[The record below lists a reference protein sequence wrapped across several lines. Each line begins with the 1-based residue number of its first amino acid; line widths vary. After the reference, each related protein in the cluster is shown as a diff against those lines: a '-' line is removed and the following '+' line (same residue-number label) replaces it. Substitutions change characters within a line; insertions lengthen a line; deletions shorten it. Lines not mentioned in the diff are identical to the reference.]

1 MIFNYIKIA
10 FRNILRHKLDSFLNI
25 AGLVIGMATALMITL
40 VVRDELSYDRGWADS
55 DRIYRVQ
62 TTWVIPGRKN
72 IELVVS
78 SGPLKPALEN
88 YFGDQIE
95 RVARLNYGRDTV
107 ITATEQYR
115 EVIGYADPGL
125 LDIFDL
131 EIVAGDAR
139 AALADHSSIILSE
152 ALAARYF
159 GDEEALGQTLTLA
172 DMEQDY
178 TVAAIMQDLPRN
190 THLVIDAIIAI
201 EENHPAVGGM
211 FTSWNQANN
220 HIYMKLAEGVRID
233 EIEARLS
240 EFIDATL
247 TSPPEGFEKASDFLI
262 LINQPLEG
270 IHLDGQGAGARKAGG
285 DRDVV
290 HAFAIIAV
298 LLVIVAAINFINL
311 STARAGR
318 RAREVALR
326 KVLGASRWQLLIQHM
341 GEAFMVIL
349 CSALVALSI
358 VELMLP
364 FLGSVL
370 DKDLSPDLA
379 DPFVGKLIAVTVL
392 LLGAFSGFYPSI
404 ILSAFRPAQVLKA
417 NQSAETRGTTT
428 VRSVLVVFQSAV
440 TIALVVATSV
450 VFAQVTYFRTADRGF
465 QADNLLVVNG
475 LGTDETRANNE
486 TFKAEVLKLPGVS
499 AATLVLEAPTRFFEQ
514 NVRLWVPEHDG
525 ETSLLVGTTRVDPDY
540 FNTMQIPLLAGRGY
554 DSNRPLDMQPN
565 TEGAVDGDV
574 FYGNII
580 INAAAVKVLGLGDPS
595 AAIGEVVRL
604 KSDTDDG
611 AYSIDLTIIGVA
623 GNALIHSVKVL
634 PRPEIYMQRND
645 YTSLVVRFSN
655 NPAAVR
661 ASVKSV
667 WQAIYSNQ
675 LFDHYFVEEALAREY
690 QVEKGQMG
698 LFFVFAVLT
707 IVIGCLGLYG
717 LAAFVT
723 ERRTREIGIRKVF
736 GASVRN
742 IINQL
747 MWQFSKP
754 VLVANVIAWPVASY
768 FMIDWLSQYPARLD
782 SVWIGAFCINAGLF
796 ALIIALATVGTQAWQ
811 VARTNP
817 IHALRYE

>member
-1 MIFNYIKIA
+1 MFKHYIRTA
-10 FRNILRHKLDSFLNI
+10 FRNVRKHKLDSFLNI

-40 VVRDELSYDRGWADS
+40 VVRDELSYDSGWANS

-88 YFGDQIE
+88 YFADQIDL
-95 RVARLNYGRDTV
+95 VARLNYSRDTF
-107 ITATEQYR
+107 ITANEQYR
-115 EVIGYADPGL
+115 EVISYADPGL

-131 EIVAGDAR
+131 EMVAGDAR

-152 ALAARYF
+152 TLAAKFF

-172 DMEQDY
+172 DMEQEY
-178 TVAAIMQDLPRN
+178 VVAAIMRDLPRN

-211 FTSWNQANN
+211 FNSWNQANN
-220 HIYMKLAEGVRID
+220 HIYMKLAAGVQID
-233 EIEARLS
+233 EIEARLA

-262 LINQPLEG
+262 LINQPVQG

-290 HAFAIIAV
+290 LAFAIIAV
-298 LLVIVAAINFINL
+298 LLVMVAAINFINL

-326 KVLGASRWQLLIQHM
+326 KVLGASRRQLVIQHM
-341 GEAFMVIL
+341 GEAFMITL

-358 VELMLP
+358 VELVLP

-370 DKDLSPDLA
+370 NKDLILDLT
-379 DPFVGKLIAVTVL
+379 DPFIGKLIVVTIL
-392 LLGAFSGFYPSI
+392 LVGTLSGFYPSL

-417 NQSAETRGTTT
+417 NQSTETRGTTT
-428 VRSVLVVFQSAV
+428 VRSALVVFQSAV

-450 VFAQVTYFRTADRGF
+450 VFAQVTYFRTVDRGF
-465 QADNLLVVNG
+465 LSDNLLVVNG
-475 LGTDETRANNE
+475 LGTDETRASNE

-514 NVRLWVPEHDG
+514 NIRLWVPEHNG
-525 ETSLLVGTTRVDPDY
+525 ETSMVMGTTRVDPDY
-540 FNTMQIPLLAGRGY
+540 FNTMQISMLAGRGY
-554 DSNRPLDMQPN
+554 DPERPLDMQPD
-565 TEGAVDGDV
+565 TEGAMDGDI
-574 FYGNII
+574 FSSNII
-580 INAAAVKVLGLGDPS
+580 INAAAAKALGLGSPS
-595 AAIGEVVRL
+595 AAIGEMIRV
-604 KSDTDDG
+604 KGDAEDG
-611 AYSIDLTIIGVA
+611 SYIVNLTVIGVA
-623 GNALIHSVKVL
+623 GDAQIHSVKIV

-645 YTSLVVRFSN
+645 YNSLVVRFAN
-655 NPAAVR
+655 NPAEARAAVQQL
-661 ASVKSV
+661 
-667 WQAIYSNQ
+667 WQGIYPDE
-675 LFDHYFVEEALAREY
+675 LFDHYFVEEALAEEY

-707 IVIGCLGLYG
+707 IIIGCLGLYG
-717 LAAFVT
+717 LAAFVA
-723 ERRTREIGIRKVF
+723 ERRTREMGVRKVF

-742 IINQL
+742 IIKLL

-754 VLVANVIAWPVASY
+754 VLAANVIAWPVASY
-768 FMIDWLSQYPARLD
+768 FMVNWLSQYPARLD
-782 SVWIGAFCINAGLF
+782 NIWVGVFCINAGLF
-796 ALIIALATVGTQAWQ
+796 ALFIALATVGTQAWQ